1 MNRLPY
7 WENDLDFEVSDL
19 FPYDMDWRPVSV
31 NRFCGDKM
39 VGLAQGAMALGS
51 EFIYVSGLGSGIAG
65 TMTWDGDPEGMAGFS
80 LGFTL
85 MFGYSPA
92 MEEVVSDVL
101 EEGEESGDSALIAGV
116 TECIFRSSS
125 VPRGARK
132 IIMMATPL
140 PLKDEAGFIDDLLFA
155 MGRHCSIDHLIP
167 YYAEKFGFRRSSV
180 PYETDDVMD
189 LRIATVLHSF
199 EMSETRNVVGP
210 PPDVSMP
217 PIFDFR
223 LSLG

>member
-1 MNRLPY
+1 MNHLPY
-7 WENDLDFEVSDL
+7 WESDLDFEVSDL

-31 NRFCGDKM
+31 NKFYGEKM
-39 VGLAQGAMALGS
+39 VGLAKGALALGS
-51 EFIYVSGLGSGIAG
+51 EFLYVSGLGSGIAG
-65 TMTWDGDPEGMAGFS
+65 TMIWDGDPEGMPGFS

-92 MEEVVSDVL
+92 MEDVVFHVL
-101 EEGEESGDSALIAGV
+101 NEGDESGESALIAGV
-116 TECIFRSSS
+116 TECIFRSAI

-140 PLKDEAGFIDDLLFA
+140 PLKDEARFIDDLISG
-155 MGRHCSIDHLIP
+155 MKRHCSSDRLIP

-189 LRIATVLHSF
+189 LRIASVLHSF
-199 EMSETRNVVGP
+199 EMSETRKVVGP
-210 PPDVSMP
+210 PPDVEMP

-223 LSLG
+223 LSIG